1 METQLPTWLEQSPET
16 DELLIATADQTIT
29 SVNPLVVSFARH
41 AATMALAHST
51 YEIIFEDTLD
61 QLTGAK
67 ILEDIVDDYNDSH
80 ATSINADHY
89 RKWILSDK
97 ARKAKWNAANEL
109 GSYAHLDKSFRIA
122 AALDNPME
130 DVARSALRV
139 KQHMIAAKVYNR
151 KVFGD
156 DATATGAG
164 GGGGVT
170 VNITGVSSPYSR
182 PSAPTIT
189 PVIVDNSMTIDV

>member
-16 DELLIATADQTIT
+16 LLTTT
-29 SVNPLVVSFARH
+29 THNPLALSFAH
-41 AATMALAHST
+41 QAAEMALAHST
-51 YEIIFEDTLD
+51 YEIIFEDTLEKLAD
-61 QLTGAK
+61 AK

-80 ATSINADHY
+80 STNIKVGHF

-97 ARKAKWNAANEL
+97 ARKSKWNAANEL

-130 DVARSALRV
+130 DVARSTLRV

-156 DATATGAG
+156 DATLSGST

-170 VNITGVSSPYSR
+170 VNITGVTSPYSR
-182 PSAPTIT
+182 PAAPTITPIT
-189 PVIVDNSMTIDV
+189 PVIVDNNMTIDV